1 MNTDTIGMWLLLIVF
16 FVGWVMSAGPTGFMV
31 AVTALAFAKLL
42 VVLAQDLANALVI
55 TSKFSASP
63 DSSDSSEGGE

>member
-1 MNTDTIGMWLLLIVF
+1 MNIDTIGSWLLLIVF

-31 AVTALAFAKLL
+31 AVTAIAIAKLL

-55 TSKFSASP
+55 TSKFSAK
-63 DSSDSSEGGE
+63 DISSDEGGE